1 MCERKSRWAGDGN
14 QRNRVEDRKME
25 ARETQEKENQQSG
38 QESERHEKEMR
49 WTDTHTH
56 AHTHTHTHSY
66 THMHIH
72 AHTHTRSHT
81 HTLTHTQIR
90 DRKRQTEQDIL
101 SDKGQAMCP
110 QWRRN
115 RLAGWV
121 RDIRASL
128 HPCPLDPVRVCANQP
143 AGSRYTA
150 ASPSAPEASKALS
163 LRLDSKLTVSTASH
177 ASCRGPPAP
186 RAR

>member
-1 MCERKSRWAGDGN
+1 MCEIKSRWAGDGN

-56 AHTHTHTHSY
+56 AHTHT
-66 THMHIH
+66 
-72 AHTHTRSHT
+72 RSHT
-81 HTLTHTQIR
+81 HTLTHTHIR